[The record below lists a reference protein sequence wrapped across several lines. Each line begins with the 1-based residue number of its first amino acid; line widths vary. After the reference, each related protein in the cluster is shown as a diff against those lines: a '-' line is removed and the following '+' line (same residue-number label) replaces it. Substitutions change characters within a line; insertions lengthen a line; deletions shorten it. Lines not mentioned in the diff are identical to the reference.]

1 MIASGSDVSTCKLY
15 RPSSDL
21 VGTSYR
27 NLSVAEAG
35 LLQVKI
41 KMNDMN
47 PITTELFLKELE
59 TETLP
64 SPVAEADIGETI
76 IIEGRY
82 VSVDRNNQ
90 EIKPVPDL
98 NVPNRLVGQYA

>member
-1 MIASGSDVSTCKLY
+1 MIASRSDVSTYKLY
-15 RPSSDL
+15 GPSSDL
-21 VGTSYR
+21 VCTSYR
-27 NLSVAEAG
+27 NLSVAETG

-64 SPVAEADIGETI
+64 SPVAEADIGEKI

-90 EIKPVPDL
+90 GIKPVPDF

>member
-1 MIASGSDVSTCKLY
+1 
-15 RPSSDL
+15 
-21 VGTSYR
+21 
-27 NLSVAEAG
+27 
-35 LLQVKI
+35 
-41 KMNDMN
+41 MN
-47 PITTELFLKELE
+47 PITTELFLKELK

-90 EIKPVPDL
+90 EIKPGPDLNVPGPDL